1 MSSVWLWLSVP
12 LAPLLFLLLMVSF
25 PAALRRLI
33 PWLWLSCL
41 PALLCSLFPPV
52 SFSPEFLWRGAHLG
66 GQHVLVTAWLALT
79 AVLWA
84 AASAYAASSMA
95 DSRHLLRFWCFW
107 LLSLSGNLLLVIAQD
122 ALSFYVGFSMMSLSA
137 YGLVIHDGTPT
148 ARRAGRLYLQ
158 LAVLGEVLL
167 LSGLLMRAHAAQ
179 GSFQFADWAYLP
191 ADPLTA
197 LLLLIGL
204 GLKAGF
210 WPLHVWLPLAH
221 PAAPAPAS
229 AVLSGA
235 MIKAGIFGIWLFLPA
250 MPQWSEAAMLIGIT
264 GALSGVALGV
274 FRDNAKQVL
283 AYSSVSQMGY
293 LLFIIGLSWQLPA
306 QRDTLLLVLVV
317 YAVHHGVAKAVL
329 FLSADLLK
337 SGRPGNRIQATILML
352 GVLMPALALCGLIFS
367 SGAAAKSGLKEAL
380 ETATLTQ
387 WLPWLQF
394 GALASTLLL
403 ARVCFLLYGLQFKAA
418 DQPLPSRRLQIW
430 ASLAVAPML
439 LPWMWEPMNIA
450 LQKTL
455 GFATSLQLSWPIAAG
470 LALAVLVIWRQWS
483 VPSSLRLLGNPF
495 LLLSLW
501 LARRSGKA
509 WLPAFDIRLDLRLLR
524 DFERRW
530 NRSWQSHTVNRS
542 AVLLLAVV
550 VVAAILMLVS

>member
-1 MSSVWLWLSVP
+1 MSSAWLWLSVP
-12 LAPLLFLLLMVSF
+12 LAPLMFLLLMICF
-25 PAALRRLI
+25 PGALRRI
-33 PWLWLSCL
+33 TPWLWLSCV
-41 PALLCSLFPPV
+41 PALDCSLFPPV
-52 SFSPEFLWRGAHLG
+52 SFSPEFLWRGAHFG
-66 GQHVLVTAWLALT
+66 GQHVLVSAWLGLT

-84 AASAYAASSMA
+84 AAAAYAASSMA
-95 DSRHLLRFWCFW
+95 DSRHLSRFWTFW

-137 YGLVIHDGTPT
+137 YGLVIHDGTPA

-179 GSFQFADWAYLP
+179 GSFQFADWASVP
-191 ADPLTA
+191 VDPLTA

-235 MIKAGIFGIWLFLPA
+235 MIKAGIFGIWLFLPVI
-250 MPQWSEAAMLIGIT
+250 QEWSDAVMLMGIT
-264 GALSGVALGV
+264 GALAGVALSV
-274 FRDNAKQVL
+274 SRDNTKQVL

-306 QRDTLLLVLVV
+306 QRETLLLVLII
-317 YAVHHGVAKAVL
+317 YAVHHGIAKAVL

-337 SGRPGNRIQATILML
+337 SGRPRDRTQSMILML
-352 GVLMPALALCGLIFS
+352 GVMIPALALCGLIFS
-367 SGAAAKSGLKEAL
+367 SGAVAKSGLKDVL
-380 ETATLTQ
+380 ETAALTQ

-394 GALASTLLL
+394 DALASTVLL
-403 ARVCFLLYGLQFKAA
+403 ARVCFLLYALQSKSA
-418 DQPLPSRRLQIW
+418 DQPLPSRRLLIW
-430 ASLAVAPML
+430 ASLAVVPML
-439 LPWMWEPMNIA
+439 LPWIWEPMNIA

-455 GFATSLQLSWPIAAG
+455 MFSTVLQLSWPIAAG
-470 LALAVLVIWRQWS
+470 LALAVLVIWRQWL
-483 VPSSLRLLGNPF
+483 VPASLTRLANPF

-501 LARRSGKA
+501 LARRSTKA
-509 WLPAFDIRLDLRLLR
+509 WLPAFDIRINTRLLR
-524 DFERRW
+524 TFKRRW
-530 NRSWQSHTVNRS
+530 NRTWQGNTVNRS
-542 AVLLLAVV
+542 AILLLAVV
-550 VVAAILMLVS
+550 VVAAILMLGF